1 MGGSTQVSGL
11 LAAIL
16 SGAGALFLTITSRN
30 TGAAEEW
37 RARVSAKLQSVYDAR
52 LNGAVGVSSSANMAR
67 FDERGRVEAD
77 VHYNCSS
84 GAPTAALAAAGRSN
98 SQFADEGTALLEEVH
113 AVAPNAGLAFCESQ
127 TFVQYTACLQQFV
140 NAGASVMV

>member
-11 LAAIL
+11 LAAAIL
-16 SGAGALFLTITSRN
+16 SGAGALFLTIAPRN

-37 RARVSAKLQSVYDAR
+37 RTRVSAKLQSVYDAR
-52 LNGAVGVSSSANMAR
+52 LNGAVGVGSSANMAR

-84 GAPTAALAAAGRSN
+84 GAPTAALAAAGLS
-98 SQFADEGTALLEEVH
+98 
-113 AVAPNAGLAFCESQ
+113 
-127 TFVQYTACLQQFV
+127 V
-140 NAGASVMV
+140 NV